1 MLNNNI
7 VDCIICMDNC
17 NEEPDIYPINSLEGL
32 VKICGCKYN
41 VHKMCILD
49 WIKNKPVCVI
59 CDKPIFYVDNNIP
72 NEIVDD
78 IENNVEII
86 YQETSSSFC
95 YCLLTSITVTIL
107 VGSLYLWS

>member
-1 MLNNNI
+1 
-7 VDCIICMDNC
+7 MDNC

-49 WIKNKPVCVI
+49 WIKNKPVCVM